1 MDPEQPKQVVQSL
14 VGAYKGL
21 RLYPLEHPEIQRQME
36 QLVGQIFGM
45 MRTSNT
51 LRIGLLEGTLFFEN
65 HLFVDSFPAAE
76 ELADL
81 LAALELEGLEFN
93 RGVNAAELEG
103 LLQVLK
109 ENRARGDQFD
119 QALQARGVRHIFSV
133 QVNKDDDDD
142 EHTPR
147 KIYRRALDVVDRIF
161 HDVRLGTIPA
171 SDQAI
176 STIKTMAHMTLTEP
190 HALFAMSMLKD
201 YDNYTFT
208 HSVNTAVIAL
218 SVGRACNLDEE
229 QLRILGLG
237 ALLHDIG
244 KLEIDW
250 DIINKPGQLTDAEF
264 EEIKRHPHSGAEIVR
279 KMEGV
284 TRDVIDIVLSHH
296 VHFNRDGYPTDARSR
311 ATSPLVDM
319 AAIADT
325 YDAMTTLRSYK
336 RPIPPSK
343 AATRL
348 RELAG
353 STLNPQMVEQFID
366 FLGPWPVG
374 TLVRID
380 NNQIA
385 LVTWVGAEQEG
396 ALRLKVLFDADGNL
410 LKEFPVL
417 ELNGAEIDR
426 VVAEVDPFVK
436 GINVTDYLD

>member
-51 LRIGLLEGTLFFEN
+51 IRIGLLEGTLFFEN

-81 LAALELEGLEFN
+81 MVALEIEGLEFN

-119 QALQARGVRHIFSV
+119 QALQARGVRHIFSI
-133 QVNKDDDDD
+133 QVNKDDDD

-296 VHFNRDGYPTDARSR
+296 VHFNRDGYPADARSR

-325 YDAMTTLRSYK
+325 YDAMTTLRAYK

-343 AATRL
+343 AAARL

-410 LKEFPVL
+410 LEEFPVL
-417 ELNGAEIDR
+417 ELKGAGIDR

-436 GINVTDYLD
+436 GISVTDYLD

>member
-1 MDPEQPKQVVQSL
+1 MDPEQPKLIVQSL

-21 RLYPLEHPEIQRQME
+21 RLYPLEHPEIHRQME
-36 QLVGQIFGM
+36 QLVGHIFSM
-45 MRTSNT
+45 LQARSTM
-51 LRIGLLEGTLFFEN
+51 RIGLLEGSLFLES
-65 HLFVDSFPAAE
+65 HLFVESFPAAE

-81 LAALELEGLEFN
+81 LEALELEGLEFN

-109 ENRARGDQFD
+109 ENRTRGDQFD
-119 QALQARGVRHIFSV
+119 QALQARGVRHICSV
-133 QVNKDDDDD
+133 QTNKDDDDD
-142 EHTPR
+142 EHSPR
-147 KIYRRALDVVDRIF
+147 KIYQRALDVVDRIF

-171 SDQAI
+171 SEQAI
-176 STIKTMAHMTLTEP
+176 STIKSMAHMTLTEP

-208 HSVNTAVIAL
+208 HSVNVAVIAL

-244 KLEIDW
+244 KLEVDW
-250 DIINKPGQLTDAEF
+250 DIINKPGQLTEAEF
-264 EEIKRHPHSGAEIVR
+264 EEIKRHPQSGAEIVR
-279 KMEGV
+279 KMEGI
-284 TRDVIDIVLSHH
+284 TPDVINIVLGHH
-296 VHFNRDGYPTDARSR
+296 VHFNRDGYPDNARAR
-311 ATSPLVDM
+311 TISPLVDM

-325 YDAMTTLRSYK
+325 YDAMTTLRSYQ
-336 RPIPPSK
+336 RPITPSK
-343 AATRL
+343 ASARL

-353 STLNPQMVEQFID
+353 STLNPQMVEQFIE

-374 TLVRID
+374 TLIRLD

-385 LVTWVGAEQEG
+385 LVTWVGAGQKTS
-396 ALRLKVLFDADGNL
+396 LRLKVLLDGDGNL
-410 LKEFPVL
+410 LEDLPVL

-436 GINVTDYLD
+436 GIKVTDYLD